1 MPNLKVVDACV
12 QMAKSGAE
20 IADFQD
26 RMELGMEFV
35 ISNADHDDAEVDE
48 EVDRVEAAFRDAH
61 HLASFAPVP
70 EAAVARSLVRR
81 GEKVSITEHQP
92 QSQAQVQAQS
102 QPKPE
107 PEPDDKKHE

>member
-1 MPNLKVVDACV
+1 M

-35 ISNADHDDAEVDE
+35 ISNADHDDAELDE

-61 HLASFAPVP
+61 ELASMVPVP
-70 EAAVARSLVRR
+70 ETSVRRAVRR
-81 GEKVSITEHQP
+81 GGDDKVVSIAEEQ
-92 QSQAQVQAQS
+92 
-102 QPKPE
+102 
-107 PEPDDKKHE
+107 DDKKHE